1 MAKSNDTTMR
11 QRRHHQA
18 EKGPAQFLE
27 KRRAK
32 TTYEGYGITYK
43 PGS

>member
-1 MAKSNDTTMR
+1 MR

-32 TTYEGYGITYK
+32 TTYEGYAITYNDTNLEASYML
-43 PGS
+43 P